1 MFLSHEFNETFIM
14 KPYKLLL
21 LLPAF
26 LSTALV
32 SADNSSY
39 NDPMKFQKTMLDVH
53 NRYRAEHQVASL
65 KWDKYTAANARK
77 YAENCKYKHS
87 VCALPSSAAFDS
99 AS

>member
-1 MFLSHEFNETFIM
+1 M

-26 LSTALV
+26 FSTALV

-39 NDPMKFQKTMLDVH
+39 NDPMKFQKTTMLDVH